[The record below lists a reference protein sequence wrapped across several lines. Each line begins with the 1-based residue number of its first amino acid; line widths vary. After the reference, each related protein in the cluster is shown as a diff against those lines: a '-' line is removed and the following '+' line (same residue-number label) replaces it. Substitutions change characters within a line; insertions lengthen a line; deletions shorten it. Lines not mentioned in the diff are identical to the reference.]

1 MRHVGAFEATPHLS
15 ELRAAVEAGESLTI
29 TRRGKA
35 AAVVSPVQGK
45 DQSRTDQIKAFRALR
60 DRLNFDWT
68 TEEIPS
74 ARDAGR
80 R

>member
-15 ELRAAVEAGESLTI
+15 ELLAAVEAGESLTI

-35 AAVVSPVQGK
+35 VALLSPVQGK

-60 DRLNFDWT
+60 DRLNLDWT
-68 TEEIPS
+68 TEEILS
-74 ARDAGR
+74 ACDAGR